1 MVNKKQLVI
10 LASGAG
16 TNVRAICEHFKGHR
30 RIEVAAIFSN
40 KENAGALK
48 VAAEYGIYAESF
60 TREYWEKGFIQ
71 IAIESFEP
79 ELIVL
84 AGFLL
89 KVPKA
94 MVDFYPRSIVNIHP
108 SLLPSFG
115 GKGMYGMH
123 VHKAVYDA
131 NEVETGITIH
141 YVNEH
146 YDEGSVIAQHKVA
159 IDGNDGP
166 TDIARKVQDLEHEYF
181 ARSLARILN

>member
-1 MVNKKQLVI
+1 MANKKQLVI

-16 TNVRAICEHFKGHR
+16 TNVRAICEHFKDHR

-40 KENAGALK
+40 KENAGALQ
-48 VAAEYGIYAESF
+48 VAIDYGIHAESF
-60 TREYWEKGFIQ
+60 TKDYWEKGFVH

-79 ELIVL
+79 ELIIL

-94 MVDFYPRSIVNIHP
+94 MVEFYPRSIVNIHP
-108 SLLPSFG
+108 ALLPKYG

-123 VHKAVYDA
+123 VHRAVHES
-131 NEVETGITIH
+131 NEAESGITIH

-146 YDEGSVIAQHKVA
+146 YDEGSIIAQHKVA
-159 IDGNDGP
+159 IDGNDRP
-166 TDIARKVQDLEHEYF
+166 EDIARKVQALEHEYF